1 MFGPCA
7 LMGLCCLEMHS
18 LMGLLSGSDTAW
30 GEKGRT
36 LDDGEMEMS
45 KPQGPGAAHR
55 FPEAACWSPETFF

>member
-1 MFGPCA
+1 
-7 LMGLCCLEMHS
+7 MHS